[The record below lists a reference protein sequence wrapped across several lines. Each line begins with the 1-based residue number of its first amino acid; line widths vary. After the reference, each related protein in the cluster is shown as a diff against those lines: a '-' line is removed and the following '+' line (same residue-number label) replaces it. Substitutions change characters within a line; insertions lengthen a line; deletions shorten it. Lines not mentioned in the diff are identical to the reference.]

1 MNRPYLIVLASTA
14 VVALGAI
21 TYAAIDYTPLQ
32 PPVGTASTTTEAVVV
47 RDYGE
52 ATLALG
58 ETAVFEGLT
67 VTPLQVVEDS
77 RCPIDV
83 QCIQAGTVRVQV
95 EIVSGMGTSTDT
107 IALGSHVTTE
117 AQRITLTDVS
127 PGRRSTADIASGDYR
142 ITLKVEKREVSMS
155 PQAPGSCYV
164 GGCSMQLCSDRP
176 DMVSTCEY
184 RESYACYKG
193 ATCERQANGACGWT
207 ETKELKTCLLEA
219 Q

>member
-1 MNRPYLIVLASTA
+1 MNRPYLIVFASTA

-32 PPVGTASTTTEAVVV
+32 PPVGTASTTTEAVAV

-52 ATLALG
+52 VTLALG
-58 ETAVFEGLT
+58 EAAVFEGLT
-67 VTPLQVVEDS
+67 VTPLRVVEDS
-77 RCPIDV
+77 RCPADV

-107 IALGSHVTTE
+107 MAIGEHVTTE
-117 AQRITLTDVS
+117 AEKVTLTGVS
-127 PGRRSTADIASGDYR
+127 PGKRSTADIASDDYR
-142 ITLKVEKREVSMS
+142 ITFEIERREMSVS
-155 PQAPGSCYV
+155 PPAPGSCYV

-193 ATCERQANGACGWT
+193 ATCERQTDGACGWT